1 MGTPAHTHSQGSR
14 IYTHTQT
21 HTLTHAHVHVT
32 RSHTPRTC
40 KHPPHTRALTH
51 AHSRSR
57 TPGLSCRPRR
67 RWPRV
72 FPDTHKHMGVQIQTH
87 TPDSRTCLVGLH
99 ASTSRGTHV
108 CTHRHTCISLCSK
121 TDGPEDAGP
130 CTPGPGSLASGGGS
144 LPSLGLNNRLC
155 SGTWGWGEGQ
165 VPRLNAFGKTPQGR
179 SEGRPCFGGKA
190 PSSCSPALLW
200 AHVATSPR
208 GGQPLNYQPWKCR
221 RGLQGCKCR
230 APPPPGN
237 PGSRGL
243 GAAMGCPGLRP
254 PRS

>member
-130 CTPGPGSLASGGGS
+130 CTPGPGSLASGGGVFAFTWIEQPA
-144 LPSLGLNNRLC
+144 LFWDLGVGRGASSTLKCLWQN
-155 SGTWGWGEGQ
+155 S
-165 VPRLNAFGKTPQGR
+165 PRQERRQAVLRRKSPEQLQ
-179 SEGRPCFGGKA
+179 P
-190 PSSCSPALLW
+190 SPALG
-200 AHVATSPR
+200 PR
-208 GGQPLNYQPWKCR
+208 GNIPPRWTATELPALEMQEGAA
-221 RGLQGCKCR
+221 GLQVPSTPSTRQPRKQG
-230 APPPPGN
+230 
-237 PGSRGL
+237 PGSCDGVSR
-243 GAAMGCPGLRP
+243 AAPTP
-254 PRS
+254 